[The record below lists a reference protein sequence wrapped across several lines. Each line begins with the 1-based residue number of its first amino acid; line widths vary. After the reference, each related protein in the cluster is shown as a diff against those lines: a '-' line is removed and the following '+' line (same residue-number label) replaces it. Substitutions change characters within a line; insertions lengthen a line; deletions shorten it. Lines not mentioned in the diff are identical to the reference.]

1 MFRVFIICFVL
12 ASNILSFTSSKTTS
26 SKTTSSK
33 STFKI
38 TSYSS
43 KLHLQSSFSYSLL
56 KSTEKNY
63 RTSSKL
69 QTNTIGVPI
78 ISKSSTVRTN
88 RTTLV
93 KKTSK
98 PISTNSVKVTTKKTS
113 TSPKSKTRT
122 TTTTTSK
129 KKTTTSSKKIA
140 TATQIIDVSSRCGT
154 NWQSANSKCGESCSK
169 TLTCSDPSLICFKD
183 LETKP
188 CNDLHQPVSNTN
200 QSYIVNPQ
208 PVLSNNEKTL
218 PIRQF
223 SRLVGYQYFDKTTNS
238 NVWET
243 NSVQTIDQCESLCSV
258 GCDFYQ
264 YTAAT
269 KICTL
274 HYADKTAHMQLYFI
288 GQTNSNWMHGDLNK
302 GQLLKTFTGVTSG
315 PNCLMQ
321 CAFVG
326 GSQYATWFLE
336 TNNPLIKGKE
346 CNCYSFYVQGGT
358 VLGYLSIRFCCH

>member
-1 MFRVFIICFVL
+1 MFRFLSICVLL
-12 ASNILSFTSSKTTS
+12 ASCFLSFTSSKSTS
-26 SKTTSSK
+26 S
-33 STFKI
+33 KI

-43 KLHLQSSFSYSLL
+43 KLHLQTPSSYSLI
-56 KSTEKNY
+56 KSTEKKY
-63 RTSSKL
+63 RTSTKF
-69 QTNTIGVPI
+69 QTNTISVSK
-78 ISKSSTVRTN
+78 ISKSSTVRT
-88 RTTLV
+88 TLI

-98 PISTNSVKVTTKKTS
+98 ATSTTSVKLITKTTS
-113 TSPKSKTRT
+113 TSPKSTTRKTST
-122 TTTTTSK
+122 ISPKKKTTTTSK

-154 NWQSANSKCGESCSK
+154 NWQSANSKCGESCSI
-169 TLTCSDPSLICFKD
+169 TFTCSDPSLICFKD

-188 CNDLHQPVSNTN
+188 CNDLHQPVPNTN

-264 YTAAT
+264 YTGAT

-315 PNCLMQ
+315 PSCLMQ

-358 VLGYLSIRFCCH
+358 ILGYSSIC